1 MAASKAK
8 SWHTTKL
15 TWSMGSCTAL
25 LRGCNRVEPVVLV
38 VAMAGLALRPPRSAR
53 PRRSPAPEPGDAEDG
68 DAAGSPAP
76 WPPAVGARGAGPGRG
91 RGR

>member
-38 VAMAGLALRPPRSAR
+38 VAMAGLALRQA
-53 PRRSPAPEPGDAEDG
+53 AE
-68 DAAGSPAP
+68 AL
-76 WPPAVGARGAGPGRG
+76 
-91 RGR
+91 